1 MPDHKDSTQHNGE
14 APFEPERLLRDLK
27 AMPRVSAPMDFS
39 YHLSKAIEKIETR
52 PSTPWWKRLFIPAA
66 EGGYRIPGIAY
77 GAVTV
82 MVVLFFSVYVFK
94 VTDFDR
100 DLRQE
105 IDPDAPVEE
114 TIPAGDAV
122 DDARSEAPS
131 SLEQKSQGT
140 AVPEAQPAAPATD
153 ALKGEQQTPVSESAG
168 QTQDAAR
175 QKNTTILPTAVPAKP
190 QSLEDVESELRL
202 RGFLE
207 MDKQAAEKDSSK
219 SDSLRRLDSIRRQK
233 IGTPEPPPAD
243 PR

>member
-1 MPDHKDSTQHNGE
+1 MLDHKDNAQHNGE

-52 PSTPWWKRLFIPAA
+52 PSASWWKRLFIPAS
-66 EGGYRIPGIAY
+66 EGGFRIPGIAY

-105 IDPDAPVEE
+105 IEPDAPVEE
-114 TIPAGDAV
+114 TIPEGDAV
-122 DDARSEAPS
+122 DDAKVEAPS
-131 SLEQKSQGT
+131 SLEQKSQET
-140 AVPEAQPAAPATD
+140 SLPEAQPATPATD
-153 ALKGEQQTPVSESAG
+153 APSGDQRTPVSESAG
-168 QTQDAAR
+168 QTPDAAR
-175 QKNTTILPTAVPAKP
+175 QKSTTILPTAVPAKP
-190 QSLEDVESELRL
+190 QSLEDVESEYRV

-207 MDKQAAEKDSSK
+207 VDKQITPKDSSK
-219 SDSLRRLDSIRRQK
+219 IDSLRRLDSIRRQK
-233 IGTPEPPPAD
+233 IGAPEPPPAD